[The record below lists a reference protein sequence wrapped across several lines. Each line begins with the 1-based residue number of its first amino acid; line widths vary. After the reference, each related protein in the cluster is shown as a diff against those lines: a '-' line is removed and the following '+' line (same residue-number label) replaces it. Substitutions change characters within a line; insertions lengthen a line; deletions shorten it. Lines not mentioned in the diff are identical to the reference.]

1 VVIPCIEFERTSL
14 TKRGIWIEKS
24 TPRIAEYF
32 LYSSFL
38 DFALQYNISND
49 NRLILVDVSVPKE

>member
-1 VVIPCIEFERTSL
+1 MDNINKYDINF
-14 TKRGIWIEKS
+14 
-24 TPRIAEYF
+24 F

-49 NRLILVDVSVPKE
+49 NRLILVDIFIQKE